1 MIGARGTERLD
12 DARLSQP
19 ASSRRE
25 HFKATT
31 LASTDRASSFR
42 SPFDDGIPLGDRSLP
57 RPAQHQEPDSVRTSS
72 MLIRTT
78 IIRSRSC
85 WRILR

>member
-1 MIGARGTERLD
+1 MIGARNGPD
-12 DARLSQP
+12 DAPLS
-19 ASSRRE
+19 AGVVSRR
-25 HFKATT
+25 ALQGDNTSVAISGQ
-31 LASTDRASSFR
+31 LL
-42 SPFDDGIPLGDRSLP
+42 PQPLDDGIPLGDRSLP
-57 RPAQHQEPDSVRTSS
+57 RPAQHQEPDAVRTSS